1 MDTQMAHEVDES
13 SLMALFGEELAEIIE
28 EKEPVEAHLLDE
40 RVIEEAVSEIEAN
53 EIAEEIEATTKAK
66 KEKKA
71 KAPKAAKPP
80 KEPKAPKVAK
90 EPAKP
95 RVTGDK
101 KSERILS
108 TLGAQANS
116 FLVLTVEDAATA
128 DDAYRAELLH
138 KIDKMPIKV
147 GEKAWQLFDW
157 MGGRQD
163 KLNNV
168 LKTAFMVLKRDG
180 FISTSDTGNLM
191 VALSSYSKGTA
202 RSQAQQMYS
211 LMEDLKVVIPG
222 EKTGR
227 TKILHLNPSSVVAL
241 FAFGKL
247 GL

>member
-1 MDTQMAHEVDES
+1 MDKQIAHEVDES

-53 EIAEEIEATTKAK
+53 EIAEEMEASTKA
-66 KEKKA
+66 KKA
-71 KAPKAAKPP
+71 KAPKAAKAP

-90 EPAKP
+90 EPAKA

-108 TLGAQANS
+108 TLGEKAND
-116 FLVLTVEDAATA
+116 FLVLTIADASTA
-128 DDAYRAELLH
+128 DDAYRAELLT
-138 KIDKMPIKV
+138 KIDKMPIKI

-168 LKTAFMVLKRDG
+168 LKTAFTVLKRDG

-191 VALSSYSKGTA
+191 VALSATYSKGTA

-211 LMEDLKVVIPG
+211 LMEALKVVVPG
-222 EKTGR
+222 DKTGR
-227 TKILHLNPSSVVAL
+227 SKTLNLNADSVIAL